1 MTKITLFSL
10 LLATAITSC
19 NQKQT
24 KNQKGENVLAIE
36 QSDITLSDL
45 VPKIADNKFPLIHF
59 SKNKKAEDKINTFL
73 EVGNLQHLPG
83 DFKKSPFEKIIKGD
97 DFEPGSLSFDGYTRH
112 KTHPNILSLSLNE
125 TGTGAYTESFETNY
139 NFDLHTGDPILL
151 DNLFT
156 AEGLRLITKNVTL
169 SVKQQ
174 VEDVLAKLNA
184 PDSKNSPA
192 TDGGELDD
200 EISMYETCL
209 QGLGDAESEIYSYYF
224 NNDSITFV
232 IGRCSNHADMALDEI
247 GNFYIGFPLSA
258 IKQYLSPY
266 GENLLNNE
274 NNKISTDT
282 PEGKLYKGFING
294 KYPISA
300 MINGIE
306 KDGSFSMYYWYDKT
320 RIPIELNGN
329 FEHQHFSLTESTDTN
344 DLYNQTAK
352 IEADWV
358 NSKKITGTWTNNK
371 TSEIL
376 KLELVAYSF
385 SASINTIRIN

>member
-1 MTKITLFSL
+1 MTRITLFSL

-24 KNQKGENVLAIE
+24 TNSKQEKNAVIIE
-36 QSDITLSDL
+36 QSDVTLSDL
-45 VPKIADNKFPLIHF
+45 VPKVADNKFPLIHF
-59 SKNKKAEDKINTFL
+59 SKNKKVEDKINTFL

-83 DFKKSPFEKIIKGD
+83 DFKKNPFEKVTKSDG
-97 DFEPGSLSFDGYTRH
+97 FEPGSLSFDDYTRH
-112 KTHPNILSLSLNE
+112 ETHANILSLSLNE
-125 TGTGAYTESFETNY
+125 TGTGAYTESFETSY
-139 NFDLHTGDPILL
+139 NFDLRTGNPILL
-151 DNLFT
+151 NNLFT
-156 AEGLRLITKNVTL
+156 ADGLKSITKNVNL

-232 IGRCSNHADMALDEI
+232 IGKCSNHADMALDEL
-247 GNFYIGFPLSA
+247 GDFYIGFPLSA

-274 NNKISTDT
+274 NESLTTNT

-300 MINGIE
+300 MINSIE

-329 FEHQHFSLTESTDTN
+329 FEHQHFSLTESTDIN
-344 DLYNQTAK
+344 DQYNQTAK
-352 IEADWV
+352 IEANWV
-358 NSKKITGTWTNNK
+358 DNKKITGTWTNSK
-371 TSEIL
+371 TSEVL
-376 KLELVAYSF
+376 KLELVAY
-385 SASINTIRIN
+385 